1 MEIINKNSFELHY
14 FSSNKLILITF
25 NKGASRFVSNY
36 FTEYTEAAIKVN
48 SDFEITNGHIVYS
61 NSEEDLSFKG
71 LKEEWKSVITKNCSK
86 DIIFLYRN
94 PIERVITGIIQEFA
108 TAVCSGQHEKF
119 KFDFFNF
126 RRKAPSSLLTVPMY
140 LDKILTAV

>member
-48 SDFEITNGHIVYS
+48 SDFEVTNGHIVYS
-61 NSEEDLSFKG
+61 
-71 LKEEWKSVITKNCSK
+71 KS
-86 DIIFLYRN
+86 
-94 PIERVITGIIQEFA
+94 
-108 TAVCSGQHEKF
+108 
-119 KFDFFNF
+119 
-126 RRKAPSSLLTVPMY
+126 
-140 LDKILTAV
+140 